1 MRKIEVL
8 RNCTTQRDL
17 ARILGYPERKF
28 TQILFTQNVIDQY
41 KKFEIS
47 KKSGGLRTIYAPK
60 DELKELQRRLS
71 TYLQDCHKE
80 IELHRL
86 SNHQQISIKSFSSFA
101 FRQKIKLELSNRI
114 LHFDIYNHAL
124 KHTNKKF
131 VLNLDLENFFE
142 TITFSRIVGYFI
154 KNESFLLKKDI
165 AILIAQICTIRAS
178 QNEEGFLPQ
187 GSPTSPVIS
196 NLIAN
201 ILDIK
206 ILRLAQKHKINYS
219 RYADDITL
227 STNMRE
233 FPREIAYKSDDKW
246 VIGSKLESIIIK
258 SKFKIN
264 NKKTRLYLKSNRQ
277 EVTSL
282 TVNQKVNINKNYY
295 RYTRAMVNSYCRD
308 GEYFKSKLH
317 MDAEKVSEN
326 ALNGIINFVFSIK
339 QNNYDFSSD
348 DKFRSFN
355 TLTSIEKLYV
365 EFLFHYYFV
374 YPNKMLVI
382 GEGYTDPLHLKLAT
396 KNTDP
401 KVLNYI
407 KFSALEHTKRFSKFL
422 KIKGGTGLLCK
433 FLKEYPVIF
442 KSKKLSLKPFVIIVD
457 GDKAGNDVIQM
468 AKNLYPNHKIVGL
481 ESIFPEGKI
490 NRFIHVQHNL
500 YIIQQPKDKAI
511 ENLYTEDITNT
522 IIDGRELFLSNNKNE
537 FKKDKHYDKKEF
549 YNNVIFKNSENIDF
563 TGFKQVIDILVYLQL
578 YHFFYWITKEVLE

>member
-17 ARILGYPERKF
+17 ARILGYPEQKF
-28 TQILFTQNVIDQY
+28 TQILFTQNVIHQY

-60 DELKELQRRLS
+60 DELKELQRKLS

-101 FRQKIKLELSNRI
+101 FRPKIKLELSNRI

-124 KHTNKKF
+124 KHTNKKL

-154 KNESFLLKKDI
+154 KNESFLLEKDI

-187 GSPTSPVIS
+187 GSPTSPIIS

-246 VIGSKLESIIIK
+246 VIGNKLESIIIQ
-258 SKFKIN
+258 SRFKIN
-264 NKKTRLYLKSNRQ
+264 NRKTRLYFRNNRQ

-282 TVNQKVNINKNYY
+282 TVNKKVNINRNYY
-295 RYTRAMVNSYCRD
+295 RYTRAMVNNYCRD
-308 GEYFKSKLH
+308 GEYFKSNFH
-317 MDAEKVSEN
+317 MDSEKVSEN
-326 ALNGIINFVFSIK
+326 TLNGILSFIFYVK
-339 QNNYDFSSD
+339 KNNYDFSVD
-348 DKFRSFN
+348 TKAKNFED
-355 TLTSIEKLYV
+355 LESIEKLYV
-365 EFLFHYYFV
+365 KFLFHYYLV
-374 YPNKMLVI
+374 YPKKTLVL
-382 GEGYTDPLHLKLAT
+382 GEGFTDPLHLKIAF
-396 KNTDP
+396 KNLYP
-401 KVLNYI
+401 NLQQNI
-407 KFSALEHTKRFSKFL
+407 SFSYLGYTKRFSAL
-422 KIKGGTGLLCK
+422 MRYKGGTGLIVK
-433 FLKEYPVIF
+433 FIENYLKIF
-442 KSKKLSLKPFVIIVD
+442 KAKKLSLNPLIILVD
-457 GDKAGNDVIQM
+457 GDKAGNDVIR
-468 AKNLYPNHKIVGL
+468 
-481 ESIFPEGKI
+481 KI
-490 NRFIHVQHNL
+490 NKDFKDSKKEIILNFLPEQDIKKFIHAYHNL
-500 YIIQQPKDKAI
+500 YIIQLPNNNAI
-511 ENLYTEDITNT
+511 EDLYPSEILEMK
-522 IIDGRELFLSNNKNE
+522 IGERRFSKENE
-537 FKKDKHYDKKEF
+537 FNRTKYFGKHEF
-549 YNNVIFKNSENIDF
+549 YNEIVSKNINNHTFNGFNQISVILNYI
-563 TGFKQVIDILVYLQL
+563 QL
-578 YHFFYWITKEVLE
+578 YHLIHWMRQEVLD

>member
-28 TQILFTQNVIDQY
+28 TQILFTQNVIHQY

-101 FRQKIKLELSNRI
+101 FRPKIKLELSNRI

-154 KNESFLLKKDI
+154 KNESFLLEKDI

-246 VIGSKLESIIIK
+246 VIGNKLESIIIQ
-258 SKFKIN
+258 SRFKIN
-264 NKKTRLYLKSNRQ
+264 NRKTRLYFRNNRQ

-282 TVNQKVNINKNYY
+282 TVNKKVNINRNYY
-295 RYTRAMVNSYCRD
+295 RYTRAMVNNYCRD
-308 GEYFKSKLH
+308 GEYFKSNFH
-317 MDAEKVSEN
+317 MDSEKVSEN
-326 ALNGIINFVFSIK
+326 TLNGILSFIFYVK
-339 QNNYDFSSD
+339 KNNYDFSVD
-348 DKFRSFN
+348 TKAKNFED
-355 TLTSIEKLYV
+355 LESIEKLYV
-365 EFLFHYYFV
+365 KFLFHYYLV
-374 YPNKMLVI
+374 YPKKTLVL
-382 GEGYTDPLHLKLAT
+382 GEGFTDPLHLKIAF
-396 KNTDP
+396 KNLYP
-401 KVLNYI
+401 NLQQNI
-407 KFSALEHTKRFSKFL
+407 SFSYLGYTKRFSAL
-422 KIKGGTGLLCK
+422 MRYKGGTGLIVK
-433 FLKEYPVIF
+433 FIENYLKIF
-442 KSKKLSLKPFVIIVD
+442 KAKKLSLNPLIILVD
-457 GDKAGNDVIQM
+457 GDKAGNDVIR
-468 AKNLYPNHKIVGL
+468 
-481 ESIFPEGKI
+481 KI
-490 NRFIHVQHNL
+490 NKDFKDSKKEIILNFLPEQDIKKFIHAYHNL
-500 YIIQQPKDKAI
+500 YIIQLPNNNAI
-511 ENLYTEDITNT
+511 EDLYPSEILEMK
-522 IIDGRELFLSNNKNE
+522 IGERRFSKENE
-537 FKKDKHYDKKEF
+537 FNRTKYFGKHEF
-549 YNNVIFKNSENIDF
+549 YNEIVSKNINNHTFNGFNQISVILNYI
-563 TGFKQVIDILVYLQL
+563 QL
-578 YHFFYWITKEVLE
+578 YHLIHWMRQEVLD

>member
-28 TQILFTQNVIDQY
+28 TQILFTQNVIHQY

-101 FRQKIKLELSNRI
+101 FRPKIKLELSNRI

-154 KNESFLLKKDI
+154 KNESFLLEKDI

-246 VIGSKLESIIIK
+246 VIGNKLESIIIQ
-258 SKFKIN
+258 SRFKIN
-264 NKKTRLYLKSNRQ
+264 NRKTRLYFRNNRQ

-282 TVNQKVNINKNYY
+282 TVNKKVNINRNYY
-295 RYTRAMVNSYCRD
+295 RYTRAMVNNYCRD
-308 GEYFKSKLH
+308 GEYFKSNFH
-317 MDAEKVSEN
+317 MDSEKVSEN
-326 ALNGIINFVFSIK
+326 TLNGILSFIFYVK
-339 QNNYDFSSD
+339 KNNYDFSVD
-348 DKFRSFN
+348 TKAKNFED
-355 TLTSIEKLYV
+355 LESIEKLYV
-365 EFLFHYYFV
+365 KFLFHYYLV
-374 YPNKMLVI
+374 YPKKTLVL
-382 GEGYTDPLHLKLAT
+382 GEGFTDPLHLKIAF
-396 KNTDP
+396 KNLYP
-401 KVLNYI
+401 NLQQNI
-407 KFSALEHTKRFSKFL
+407 SFSYLGYTKRFSAL
-422 KIKGGTGLLCK
+422 MRYKGGTGLIVK
-433 FLKEYPVIF
+433 FIENYLKIF
-442 KSKKLSLKPFVIIVD
+442 KAKKLSLNPLIILVD
-457 GDKAGNDVIQM
+457 GDKAGNDVIR
-468 AKNLYPNHKIVGL
+468 
-481 ESIFPEGKI
+481 KI
-490 NRFIHVQHNL
+490 NKDFKDSKKEIILNFLPEQDIKKFIHVYHNL
-500 YIIQQPKDKAI
+500 YIIQLPNNNAI
-511 ENLYTEDITNT
+511 EDLYPSEILEMK
-522 IIDGRELFLSNNKNE
+522 IGERRFSKENE
-537 FKKDKHYDKKEF
+537 FNRTKYFGKHEF
-549 YNNVIFKNSENIDF
+549 YNEIVSKNINNHTFNGFNQISVILNYI
-563 TGFKQVIDILVYLQL
+563 QL
-578 YHFFYWITKEVLE
+578 YHLIHWMRQEVLD

>member
-28 TQILFTQNVIDQY
+28 TQILFTQNVIHQY

-101 FRQKIKLELSNRI
+101 FRPKIKLELSNRI

-154 KNESFLLKKDI
+154 KNESFLLEKDI

-246 VIGSKLESIIIK
+246 GVLNSKGMVEVAAFADNIVSYDGA
-258 SKFKIN
+258 
-264 NKKTRLYLKSNRQ
+264 TVVADYHGDRLCFDR
-277 EVTSL
+277 
-282 TVNQKVNINKNYY
+282 
-295 RYTRAMVNSYCRD
+295 
-308 GEYFKSKLH
+308 
-317 MDAEKVSEN
+317 
-326 ALNGIINFVFSIK
+326 NGIAALPKGYEVDGKVLKNKTTGKFGVIDSRGNIK
-339 QNNYDFSSD
+339 IYPVYD
-348 DKFRSFN
+348 KV
-355 TLTSIEKLYV
+355 LYV
-365 EFLFHYYFV
+365 APTYAVVLQNGQYG
-374 YPNKMLVI
+374 I
-382 GEGYTDPLHLKLAT
+382 
-396 KNTDP
+396 
-401 KVLNYI
+401 LNY
-407 KFSALEHTKRFSKFL
+407 
-422 KIKGGTGLLCK
+422 
-433 FLKEYPVIF
+433 
-442 KSKKLSLKPFVIIVD
+442 
-457 GDKAGNDVIQM
+457 
-468 AKNLYPNHKIVGL
+468 
-481 ESIFPEGKI
+481 
-490 NRFIHVQHNL
+490 
-500 YIIQQPKDKAI
+500 
-511 ENLYTEDITNT
+511 
-522 IIDGRELFLSNNKNE
+522 
-537 FKKDKHYDKKEF
+537 
-549 YNNVIFKNSENIDF
+549 
-563 TGFKQVIDILVYLQL
+563 
-578 YHFFYWITKEVLE
+578 

>member
-28 TQILFTQNVIDQY
+28 TQILFTQNVIHQY

-101 FRQKIKLELSNRI
+101 FRPKIKLELSNRI

-154 KNESFLLKKDI
+154 KNESFLLEKDI

-246 VIGSKLESIIIK
+246 VIGNKLESIIIQ
-258 SKFKIN
+258 SRFKIN
-264 NKKTRLYLKSNRQ
+264 NRKTRLYFRNNRQ

-282 TVNQKVNINKNYY
+282 TVNKKVNINRNYY
-295 RYTRAMVNSYCRD
+295 RYTRAMVNNYCRD
-308 GEYFKSKLH
+308 GEYFKSNFH
-317 MDAEKVSEN
+317 MDSEKVSEN
-326 ALNGIINFVFSIK
+326 TLNGILSFIFYVK
-339 QNNYDFSSD
+339 KNNYDFSVD
-348 DKFRSFN
+348 TKAKNFED
-355 TLTSIEKLYV
+355 LESIEKLYV
-365 EFLFHYYFV
+365 KFLFHYYLV
-374 YPNKMLVI
+374 YPKKTLVL
-382 GEGYTDPLHLKLAT
+382 GEGFTDPLHLKIAF
-396 KNTDP
+396 KNLYP
-401 KVLNYI
+401 NLQQNI
-407 KFSALEHTKRFSKFL
+407 SFSYLGYTKRFSAL
-422 KIKGGTGLLCK
+422 MRYKGGTGLIVK
-433 FLKEYPVIF
+433 FIENYLKIF
-442 KSKKLSLKPFVIIVD
+442 KAKKLSLNPLIILVD
-457 GDKAGNDVIQM
+457 GDKAGNDVIR
-468 AKNLYPNHKIVGL
+468 
-481 ESIFPEGKI
+481 KI
-490 NRFIHVQHNL
+490 NKDFKDSKKEIILNFLPKQDIKKFIHAYHNL
-500 YIIQQPKDKAI
+500 YIIQLPNNNAI
-511 ENLYTEDITNT
+511 EDLYPSEILEMK
-522 IIDGRELFLSNNKNE
+522 IGERRFSKENE
-537 FKKDKHYDKKEF
+537 FNRTKYFGKHEF
-549 YNNVIFKNSENIDF
+549 YNEIVSKNINNHTFNGFNQISVILNYI
-563 TGFKQVIDILVYLQL
+563 QL
-578 YHFFYWITKEVLE
+578 YHLIHWMRQEVLD